1 VPSAAGCRWARVTIL
16 GMTAT
21 RLADDDPSPSAH
33 PGAPGG
39 GPVEVTPAD
48 PGTGSGDG
56 DGDRHRRRS
65 ALRILLAARRRDDGG
80 GPHSNG

>member
-1 VPSAAGCRWARVTIL
+1 
-16 GMTAT
+16 MTAT

-33 PGAPGG
+33 PGAPDG

-56 DGDRHRRRS
+56 EGDTRHRRRS
-65 ALRILLAARRRDDGG
+65 VLRILLAARRRDDGG
-80 GPHSNG
+80 APHSNG